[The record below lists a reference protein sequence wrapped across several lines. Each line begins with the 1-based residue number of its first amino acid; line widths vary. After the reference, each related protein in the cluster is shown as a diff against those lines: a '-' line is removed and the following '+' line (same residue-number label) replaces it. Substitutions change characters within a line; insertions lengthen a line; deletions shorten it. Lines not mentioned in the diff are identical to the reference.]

1 LFIWLKPKAKG
12 SFGCTKTLSS
22 AISHHTVPECNINV
36 QVQLL
41 GKGSRKMEHNLYQV
55 AVDAPFCGH
64 KHSHSP
70 SNSRQQPFVSTSS
83 AEREELPE
91 ITSSQGSST
100 SAGIIIRMTCIAL
113 LVQNTLLGHFRL
125 PLDMILLPFQS
136 LNICP
141 LLPVTLAQFNWAVT
155 YILSIHFFYCCSQ
168 ISRV

>member
-1 LFIWLKPKAKG
+1 LAAPKRSRRPLVIILFRNATSTYNCWERETERWSTTCIKWLLMLRFVVTSIRTAQVTAG
-12 SFGCTKTLSS
+12 SSLSS
-22 AISHHTVPECNINV
+22 RLVVQKEKNFLKSH
-36 QVQLL
+36 
-41 GKGSRKMEHNLYQV
+41 
-55 AVDAPFCGH
+55 
-64 KHSHSP
+64 
-70 SNSRQQPFVSTSS
+70 
-83 AEREELPE
+83 
-91 ITSSQGSST
+91 SSQGSST

-141 LLPVTLAQFNWAVT
+141 LLPVTLTQFNWAVT